1 MTTTLESGLVHQD
14 CELVVLHAG
23 WPVQTAPD
31 LWFLVFTLSVC
42 QLILLLLELV
52 TFKNQRYQIDKMCI
66 SVATTRLND
75 NVEIHHRIFISARAV
90 CVCVC
95 VCVCVRARARWRDG
109 VEGRGAAFKAG
120 IIV

>member
-95 VCVCVRARARWRDG
+95 ARARWRDG
-109 VEGRGAAFKAG
+109 VEERGAAFKAG